1 MYRILI
7 VEDDRAI
14 RDVLE
19 RQLVKWGYLVQV
31 VGDFQ
36 RVLDAFEE
44 YKPHLVLLDITLPF
58 FNGYHWCEQ
67 IRKISQTPILFL
79 SSASDDMNL
88 VMAINLGADDFIA
101 KPFHL
106 DVVTAKIQAL
116 LRRAYSFGGE
126 AHILQYG
133 DVALHIGEAKLLY
146 GTTVLELT
154 KNESKI
160 LQLLIEAKGSI
171 VTRDT
176 IMRKLWDDESFVD
189 DNTLTVN
196 VARLRKKLSDIGL
209 SDLISTKKGL
219 GYLVKE

>member
-79 SSASDDMNL
+79 SSASDEMNL
-88 VMAINLGADDFIA
+88 VMAIN
-101 KPFHL
+101 
-106 DVVTAKIQAL
+106 
-116 LRRAYSFGGE
+116 
-126 AHILQYG
+126 
-133 DVALHIGEAKLLY
+133 
-146 GTTVLELT
+146 
-154 KNESKI
+154 
-160 LQLLIEAKGSI
+160 
-171 VTRDT
+171 
-176 IMRKLWDDESFVD
+176 
-189 DNTLTVN
+189 
-196 VARLRKKLSDIGL
+196 
-209 SDLISTKKGL
+209 
-219 GYLVKE
+219 